1 MGKLIYGA
9 EKPEKLEN
17 EIDFRIDCVISLPKN
32 FVLQDEVTIHRL
44 QVYQGYFK
52 VSTARS
58 IFL

>member
-52 VSTARS
+52 VSTA
-58 IFL
+58 